1 MGVILIGI
9 PVSDHHLVYT
19 IRNKT
24 GNENK
29 EHVFIKYRDTKHAN
43 EFAFLSDLASTNW
56 NWTLNFDQNQDHD
69 PLKKYSLR
77 LMLPEKIAKFL

>member
-9 PVSDHHLVYT
+9 SDHHLVYT

-43 EFAFLSDLASTNW
+43 EFALFSDLASTNW

-77 LMLPEKIAKFL
+77 LMLPEKIANN